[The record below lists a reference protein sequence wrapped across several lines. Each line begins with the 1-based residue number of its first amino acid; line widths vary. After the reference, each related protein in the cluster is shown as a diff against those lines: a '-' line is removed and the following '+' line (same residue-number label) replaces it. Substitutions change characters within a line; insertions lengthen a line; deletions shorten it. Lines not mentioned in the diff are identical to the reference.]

1 MATGGNVTGLPVV
14 LPKLDGSEAP
24 QQASAWQALP
34 AQPLPIG
41 HRNPADFVPGKMR
54 PAPGDL
60 DFLERVTPYAGA
72 TVSEWTHEVE
82 NIMACTVLVADDSR
96 VMRRIIIRALN
107 DIGLNDVVEAGDGDE
122 ALTLFR
128 AQEIAL
134 VLTDWNMPN
143 RNGLEVIQGIR
154 ATGSTIPII
163 MITTESEKARVFS
176 AIEAG
181 VSDYLIK
188 PFDAETLRKKL
199 ERHMGSLVS

>member
-1 MATGGNVTGLPVV
+1 
-14 LPKLDGSEAP
+14 
-24 QQASAWQALP
+24 
-34 AQPLPIG
+34 
-41 HRNPADFVPGKMR
+41 
-54 PAPGDL
+54 
-60 DFLERVTPYAGA
+60 
-72 TVSEWTHEVE
+72 
-82 NIMACTVLVADDSR
+82 MACTVLVADDSR

-122 ALTLFR
+122 ALTMFR